1 MRVFSHA
8 YFKKDTDETKLFQ
21 LFITRGDMVPEI
33 NKNFFER
40 SVISSVNQLYA
51 WYRWKLRKTV
61 PHLLFLKSQQH
72 KFVSLPKSFSMVDS
86 WTDSISTHP
95 PRVL

>member
-1 MRVFSHA
+1 
-8 YFKKDTDETKLFQ
+8 
-21 LFITRGDMVPEI
+21 MVPEI

-51 WYRWKLRKTV
+51 WYRWKLRKTA
-61 PHLLFLKSQQH
+61 PHLFPGEAAEIIMFLKSQKH
-72 KFVSLPKSFSMVDS
+72 KFVSLPKSFSKADGIFSMADS

-95 PRVL
+95 PCVLSRRTRYPLA